1 MLEKIKSPNDVQKL
15 TFSELSILA
24 KEVRKRIVD
33 VTSEIG
39 GHIAPSLGATDIS
52 IALLKVFSPLED
64 RIIWDVG
71 HQSYAYKILTERN
84 DRFDTIR
91 QFGGLGGFNDPE
103 ESKYDSFRVGHC
115 STSISAALGIAM
127 AKEKQ
132 KLPGKTIAIIGD
144 GALTGGMAFE
154 GLNYTGHVQQK
165 DMIVILNDNKMSISK
180 NIGGLQKYLT
190 DMLVSKSYNSLKKQV
205 WDISEKLP
213 DKLRNKFV
221 FGAQKVEE
229 SLINILVPNIIFED
243 LGFKYVGPIDGH
255 DIPRLVRVFN
265 KVKNFMH
272 GPIFIHVV
280 TQKGKGYKFAEQ
292 NATKFH
298 GLGPFSE
305 ITGENIGKKSESFSS
320 FFGKK
325 LSELANNNPNIVA
338 ITAAMTDGTGL
349 KSFAKNHPDKI
360 YDVGIA
366 EQHAVT
372 FAGGL
377 AIQGMK
383 PFVALYSTF
392 LQRAYDQIIHDVA
405 LQNLPVVFCID
416 RAGLVGEDGPTHHG
430 SFDISF
436 LNPIPNLVI
445 MAPSC
450 AEDFG
455 LMLEFCEK
463 YNDSPIAIRYPR
475 GKIAFHNKT
484 LPEIKLGKS
493 HIIQKGEKVALI
505 GFGTG
510 VKIAKDTEVLLK
522 EEYPNSK
529 FFLINARFSKPLDT
543 EMLDSLKSKV
553 NYIFTFEENSTI
565 GGFGSMINEYFAESE
580 IKVKSFGLPDK
591 FITHGNVTKLYESID
606 FTARNFAKEISKR
619 IKKYYE

>member
-15 TFSELSILA
+15 TYSELAILA
-24 KEVRKRIVD
+24 AEVRKRIVD

-52 IALLKVFSPLED
+52 IALLKVFSPLKD
-64 RIIWDVG
+64 RIVWDVG

-103 ESKYDSFRVGHC
+103 ESKYDAFRVGHC
-115 STSISAALGIAM
+115 STSVSAALGIAM

-132 KLPGKTIAIIGD
+132 NLPGKTIAIIGD

-154 GLNYTGHVQQK
+154 GLNYAGHVQQK

-180 NIGGLQKYLT
+180 NIGGLQRYLT
-190 DMLVSKSYNSLKKQV
+190 NMLVSKSYNSLKKQV

-213 DKLRNKFV
+213 DRLRNKFV

-243 LGFKYVGPIDGH
+243 LGFKYVGPVDGH

-280 TQKGKGYKFAEQ
+280 TQKGKGFKFAEQ

-305 ITGENIGKKSESFSS
+305 STGENIAKKSESFSS
-320 FFGKK
+320 FFGNK
-325 LSELANNNPNIVA
+325 LSELADKNPKIVA

-377 AIQGMK
+377 AIQGLK
-383 PFVALYSTF
+383 PFVAIYSTF

-436 LNPIPNLVI
+436 LTPVPNLVI
-445 MAPSC
+445 MAPSS

-455 LMLEFCEK
+455 LMLDFCEQ
-463 YNDSPIAIRYPR
+463 YNDGPTAIRYPR
-475 GKIAFHNKT
+475 GKINYCKKT
-484 LPEIKLGKS
+484 LPKVELGKS
-493 HIIQKGEKVALI
+493 QTIHGGDKIALI
-505 GFGTG
+505 GLGTG
-510 VKIAKDTEVLLK
+510 VRMAENVEKILK
-522 EEYPNSK
+522 EKYPEAN
-529 FFLINARFSKPLDT
+529 FYLINARFSKPLDL
-543 EMLDSLKSKV
+543 EMLNNLKSKV
-553 NYIFTFEENSTI
+553 KYIFTFEENSEI
-565 GGFGSMINEYFAESE
+565 GGFGSMVKDYFSESD

-591 FITHGNVTKLYESID
+591 FVTHGKVNKLYESIG
-606 FTARNFAKEISKR
+606 FTPENFAEEISEK
-619 IKKYYE
+619 IKGYYE

>member
-1 MLEKIKSPNDVQKL
+1 MLEKIKNPKDVQKL
-15 TFSELSILA
+15 TLSELSVLA

-33 VTSEIG
+33 VTSEVG

-64 RIIWDVG
+64 RIVWDVG

-84 DRFDTIR
+84 ERFDTIR

-103 ESKYDSFRVGHC
+103 ESKYDAFRVGHC
-115 STSISAALGIAM
+115 STSISAALGIAI

-132 KLPGKTIAIIGD
+132 NISGKTIAIIGD
-144 GALTGGMAFE
+144 GALTGGMSFE

-205 WDISEKLP
+205 WDISAKLP
-213 DKLRNKFV
+213 GKLRNKFV
-221 FGAQKVEE
+221 VGAQKVEE

-243 LGFKYVGPIDGH
+243 LGFKYVGPVDGH

-305 ITGENIGKKSESFSS
+305 KTGENISKKSESFSS
-320 FFGKK
+320 FFGNK
-325 LSELANNNPNIVA
+325 LSGLADKNPKIVA

-349 KSFAKNHPDKI
+349 KSFSKKHPDKI

-377 AIQGMK
+377 AIQGLK
-383 PFVALYSTF
+383 PFVAIYSTF

-430 SFDISF
+430 SFDISY
-436 LNPIPNLVI
+436 LNPIPN
-445 MAPSC
+445 MAILAPAC
-450 AEDFG
+450 AEEFG
-455 LMLEFCEK
+455 LMLEFCEQ
-463 YNDSPIAIRYPR
+463 YNDGPIAIRYPR
-475 GKIAFHNKT
+475 GKINYSGKL
-484 LPEIKLGKS
+484 LPKIELGKS
-493 HIIQKGEKVALI
+493 HILKKGKKVALI
-505 GFGTG
+505 GIGSGFNIAEKTE
-510 VKIAKDTEVLLK
+510 KILK
-522 EEYPNSK
+522 EKYPEAD
-529 FFLINARFSKPLDT
+529 FYLINARFSKPLDT
-543 EMLDSLKSKV
+543 GILDELKSEVK
-553 NYIFTFEENSTI
+553 YIFTFEENSII
-565 GGFGSMINEYFAESE
+565 GGFGSMVKDYFSE
-580 IKVKSFGLPDK
+580 TDIKVKSFGLPDE
-591 FITHGNVTKLYESID
+591 FITHGKVTKLYETIG
-606 FTARNFAKEISKR
+606 FTAENFAEEISEK